1 LKYKEYSFETKEK
14 KDMVTSPCVSV
25 RLDGESVFIAGEFVQ
40 GKKYLGI
47 EVNLVKQTTV
57 IKEMKQEECSLFKD
71 LKK

>member
-25 RLDGESVFIAGEFVQ
+25 RLDGESVFIAGEFAE

-47 EVNLVKQTTV
+47 EVDLVNYKT
-57 IKEMKQEECSLFKD
+57 D
-71 LKK
+71 LK